1 MKVKVSI
8 LISMVAMLP
17 ALLFAYP
24 GFGGGK
30 GLFRIQNAMVEQD
43 AGLTVSLHALA
54 RNADFP
60 GIEPV
65 KSGWI
70 ADLIAPELSYA
81 PLATKYVGFELFGS
95 WGGAFQTPKSSAAD
109 GFVWGF
115 GDLKA
120 GGKLSIPVMPVLKLG
135 GSASYTFIGRES
147 SAPLK
152 KDPDWVVLDREGL
165 PYDASS
171 RLAWSGLATL
181 QLQDVLLPLPNLMVN
196 FGKVAGLTQ
205 YGAAA
210 EFQGKDFCVFMEAL
224 SQQPDRVSGGMFD
237 TEHGHIHVTPGIAIG
252 NPSSVFLKVG
262 YTFSFG
268 GESLGGRQPNELVVG
283 FGCATMLG
291 REPRREYGQ
300 VVGAVA
306 DAASGA
312 PLAATVTFPDHPKL
326 GSLATDAR
334 TGLFKAVKVPV
345 GAVTVEASA
354 DGYES
359 RTVPLMVE
367 SNSAAAA
374 TIELPRAAAPVEVT
388 GKVSDRKTGEALAA
402 TIMLPETDSAAFNT
416 DPATGIYKTR
426 LMPGGYSMVVE
437 SPGYL
442 KQTVWVLVE
451 RDKPLARDFQ
461 LVSERMVITLRGIYF
476 DFDKTSIKPESRPAL
491 EDAAR
496 ILYENP
502 TIKVEIQGHTDSIGS
517 DKYNQR
523 LSENRAQAVVNYL
536 VQELG
541 IDGGRLTAKGYGESV
556 PVADNETEAGRAL
569 NRRVEFF
576 IVGQT
581 GQISPDR

>member
-1 MKVKVSI
+1 MKAKVSI

-54 RNADFP
+54 RNADFDTTS
-60 GIEPV
+60 

-147 SAPLK
+147 SDPLK
-152 KDPDWVVLDREGL
+152 KNPDWVVLDTEGL

-196 FGKVAGLTQ
+196 YGKVAGLTQ

-291 REPRREYGQ
+291 KEPRREYGQ

-306 DAASGA
+306 DANSGA
-312 PLAATVTFPDHPKL
+312 PLTATITFPDHPQL
-326 GSLATDAR
+326 GTLATDAR
-334 TGLFKAVKVPV
+334 TGMFKALRVPV

-367 SNSAAAA
+367 SNSAATA

-388 GKVSDRKTGEALAA
+388 GRVSDRKTGEALAA
-402 TIMLPETDSAAFNT
+402 TVMVPEADSAVFKT
-416 DPATGIYKTR
+416 DPATGIYKAR
-426 LMPGGYSMVVE
+426 LMPGDYSLVVE

-442 KQTVWVLVE
+442 KQTAWVLVE
-451 RDKPLARDFQ
+451 RDKPLVRDFQ
-461 LVSERMVITLRGIYF
+461 LVTLRMVVTLHGIYF
-476 DFDKTSIKPESRPAL
+476 DFDRATIKPESRSAI
-491 EDAAR
+491 EDAAE
-496 ILYENP
+496 ILIQNP
-502 TIKVEIQGHTDSIGS
+502 TIKVEIQGHTDSVGS

-523 LSENRAQAVVNYL
+523 LSEKRAQAVVDYL
-536 VQELG
+536 VKETG
-541 IDGGRLTAKGYGESV
+541 IDSRRLTAKGYGESR
-556 PVADNETEAGRAL
+556 PVADNKTESGRAL